1 VEDQQVDLID
11 AELART
17 LLETMQSL
25 VVSVVADPD
34 LGLDKD
40 LRSLEARVPDSLAHL
55 PLVAVRRGCVHVL
68 VAVSER
74 RLDCGPR
81 LLRRRLE
88 DPKTEGRQ
96 VDTVIQ
102 GHEFHASTVGPETRT
117 RQALPSPLLTDPIGT
132 RTRPLM
138 PLHLEQRADTVAS
151 RSFRSSSGV

>member
-1 VEDQQVDLID
+1 MTWRSPDTYHS
-11 AELART
+11 AGHGRGTAT
-17 LLETMQSL
+17 LKFYEGRDIL
-25 VVSVVADPD
+25 DPD

-55 PLVAVRRGCVHVL
+55 PLVAVCRGCVHVP

-74 RLDCGPR
+74 RLDCDPG

-102 GHEFHASTVGPETRT
+102 GHEFHASTVGPETEVEAGT
-117 RQALPSPLLTDPIGT
+117 AVTPSC
-132 RTRPLM
+132 
-138 PLHLEQRADTVAS
+138 
-151 RSFRSSSGV
+151 

>member
-1 VEDQQVDLID
+1 VFEQPAEVVDHEVTDPDGPDVAVSEQRLQRPVGLHGLVELRRESLVEDQQVDLID

-17 LLETMQSL
+17 LLEAMQSF
-25 VVSVVADPD
+25 VVSVVTDPD

-96 VDTVIQ
+96 VDTVI
-102 GHEFHASTVGPETRT
+102 
-117 RQALPSPLLTDPIGT
+117 
-132 RTRPLM
+132 
-138 PLHLEQRADTVAS
+138 
-151 RSFRSSSGV
+151 